1 VVLKYAQK
9 WYRSLESNPAEGVTL
24 PKLRPKSKPWALTV
38 SEAGQ
43 LLGAIGDQP
52 KAHAAVWLLLVNGLR
67 RGELLALRW
76 GSVDEDR
83 RELSITEAY
92 YRGHLDTPKTE
103 ASVRTVPLDAFAIA
117 RLGRWK
123 RQSRRTAPS
132 DLIFGT
138 RNGKPESSNNLLHRH
153 VFPACDR
160 LGIRRATYLT
170 FRRTFST
177 WSSYNAVPAKDIAE
191 MMGHAEVNMQLTYI
205 QTMDTAKRAA
215 VEKIATEL
223 ARIGQISDLGEKS
236 VVVN

>member
-1 VVLKYAQK
+1 M
-9 WYRSLESNPAEGVTL
+9 P
-24 PKLRPKSKPWALTV
+24 
-38 SEAGQ
+38 
-43 LLGAIGDQP
+43 
-52 KAHAAVWLLLVNGLR
+52 LR
-67 RGELLALRW
+67 RSPG
-76 GSVDEDR
+76 
-83 RELSITEAY
+83 
-92 YRGHLDTPKTE
+92 P
-103 ASVRTVPLDAFAIA
+103 FAIA
-117 RLGRWK
+117 LLNRWK

-138 RNGKPESSNNLLHRH
+138 RNGKPETPNNLLRRH

-160 LGIRRATYLT
+160 LGIQRATYLT

-205 QTMDTAKRAA
+205 QTMDSAKWTA

-223 ARIGQISDLGEKS
+223 ARIGQISDEGEKS